1 MNSINK
7 IFNLVTWFLNICVF
21 RINTI
26 SNADCESGI
35 QLFFILTLSPFFVAT
50 KNWKV
55 KKKFNLLYLLLK
67 CNAEN

>member
-35 QLFFILTLSPFFVAT
+35 QFIFYIDVVSFFCCNKKL
-50 KNWKV
+50 KNEKKV
-55 KKKFNLLYLLLK
+55 
-67 CNAEN
+67 